1 MQNNQVYHFVFSRL
15 FHIFVA
21 KLTLK
26 TLSIMASFL
35 TEILKQ
41 GVAGQV
47 LQQMT
52 GGQQPAAQQTTT
64 PNATQAAEA
73 TASAQNDPNAAL
85 KQAAAGAG
93 MGALGQMLQNGKLS
107 SMAGGV
113 LSVIG
118 MATSAMGLV
127 NSVKNLRR

>member
-1 MQNNQVYHFVFSRL
+1 
-15 FHIFVA
+15 
-21 KLTLK
+21 
-26 TLSIMASFL
+26 MASFL
-35 TEILKQ
+35 SEILKQ

-47 LQQMT
+47 LQQ
-52 GGQQPAAQQTTT
+52 
-64 PNATQAAEA
+64 
-73 TASAQNDPNAAL
+73 
-85 KQAAAGAG
+85 G

>member
-1 MQNNQVYHFVFSRL
+1 
-15 FHIFVA
+15 
-21 KLTLK
+21 
-26 TLSIMASFL
+26 MASFL
-35 TEILKQ
+35 SEILKQ

-64 PNATQAAEA
+64 PNGAQAAV
-73 TASAQNDPNAAL
+73 AQNDPNAAL

>member
-1 MQNNQVYHFVFSRL
+1 
-15 FHIFVA
+15 
-21 KLTLK
+21 
-26 TLSIMASFL
+26 MASFL
-35 TEILKQ
+35 SEILKQ

-47 LQQMT
+47 LQQMA

-64 PNATQAAEA
+64 PNGAQAAGTTEA
-73 TASAQNDPNAAL
+73 AVAQNDPNAAL

-107 SMAGGV
+107 SMA
-113 LSVIG
+113 
-118 MATSAMGLV
+118 TSAMGLV

>member
-64 PNATQAAEA
+64 PNGAQTADATV
-73 TASAQNDPNAAL
+73 AQNDPNAAL

>member
-1 MQNNQVYHFVFSRL
+1 
-15 FHIFVA
+15 
-21 KLTLK
+21 
-26 TLSIMASFL
+26 MASFI

-64 PNATQAAEA
+64 PNGAQAADA
-73 TASAQNDPNAAL
+73 TVAQNYPNAAL

>member
-1 MQNNQVYHFVFSRL
+1 
-15 FHIFVA
+15 
-21 KLTLK
+21 
-26 TLSIMASFL
+26 MASFL

-41 GVAGQV
+41 GAAGQV
-47 LQQMT
+47 LQQIT

-64 PNATQAAEA
+64 QPGTQATEA
-73 TASAQNDPNAAL
+73 AAAQQDPNAAL

-93 MGALGQMLQNGKLS
+93 MGALGQMLQNGKFS
-107 SMAGGV
+107 NMAGGV

>member
-1 MQNNQVYHFVFSRL
+1 
-15 FHIFVA
+15 
-21 KLTLK
+21 
-26 TLSIMASFL
+26 MASFL
-35 TEILKQ
+35 SEILKQ

-64 PNATQAAEA
+64 PNGTQAAGAAEA
-73 TASAQNDPNAAL
+73 TVAQNDPNAAL

>member
-1 MQNNQVYHFVFSRL
+1 
-15 FHIFVA
+15 
-21 KLTLK
+21 
-26 TLSIMASFL
+26 MASFL

-64 PNATQAAEA
+64 PNGAQAAGTAEA
-73 TASAQNDPNAAL
+73 AVAQNDPNAAL

>member
-1 MQNNQVYHFVFSRL
+1 
-15 FHIFVA
+15 
-21 KLTLK
+21 
-26 TLSIMASFL
+26 MASFL
-35 TEILKQ
+35 SEILKQ

-64 PNATQAAEA
+64 PSGAQAAGTAEA
-73 TASAQNDPNAAL
+73 AAQNDPNAAL

-93 MGALGQMLQNGKLS
+93 MGALGQMLQNGKIS

>member
-1 MQNNQVYHFVFSRL
+1 
-15 FHIFVA
+15 
-21 KLTLK
+21 
-26 TLSIMASFL
+26 MASFL
-35 TEILKQ
+35 SEILKQ

-64 PNATQAAEA
+64 QQATQAAEA
-73 TASAQNDPNAAL
+73 AQNDPNAAL

-93 MGALGQMLQNGKLS
+93 MGALGQMLQNGKIS